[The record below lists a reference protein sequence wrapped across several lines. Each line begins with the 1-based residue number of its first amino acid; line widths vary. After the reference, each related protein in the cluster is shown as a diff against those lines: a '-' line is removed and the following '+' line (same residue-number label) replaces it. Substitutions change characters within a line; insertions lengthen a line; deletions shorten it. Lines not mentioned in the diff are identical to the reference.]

1 LADILETA
9 SSEDLN
15 KALEIL
21 RAEAVPAPSNGIAV
35 PQLQQRIKIL
45 TEKAPVLEHY
55 RAVQTLHFT
64 DLKAQIVEKIPDKLD
79 NASLKDLTSA
89 FKVFHDAERDIED
102 PSRHIK
108 GIVAYLLHIDE
119 AELKGCNPLNYG
131 EVIDVQAE
139 PKNGNSQVTEDGI
152 RIPKI

>member
-1 LADILETA
+1 MADILETA
-9 SSEDLN
+9 SPEDLN

-21 RAEAVPAPSNGIAV
+21 RAESIPEPSKGIAV
-35 PQLQQRIKIL
+35 PVLQQRIKVL
-45 TEKAPVLEHY
+45 TEKEPLLTHY

-64 DLKAQIVEKIPDKLD
+64 DLKAQIVEKIPEKLD

-131 EVIDVQAE
+131 EVIEVQPE
-139 PKNGNSQVTEDGI
+139 KPNNGEVTEDGI

>member
-1 LADILETA
+1 MEDILETA
-9 SSEDLN
+9 SPEDLN

-21 RAEAVPAPSNGIAV
+21 RAEAIPENSNGIAV
-35 PQLQQRIKIL
+35 PQLQKRIKIL
-45 TEKAPVLEHY
+45 TEKEPLLTHY

-64 DLKAQIVEKIPDKLD
+64 DLKAQIVEKIPDKLE

-119 AELKGCNPLNYG
+119 AELKGQNPLNYG
-131 EVIDVQAE
+131 EVIEVEAE
-139 PKNGNSQVTEDGI
+139 PSNGNGDRTAEGI
-152 RIPKI
+152 RIPKL